1 MNTACDLHKT
11 ERPKTER
18 EDTLEKYY
26 RVVGNGK
33 LQMKEDTPTKSKEF
47 QTNLRK
53 LIDAKLAT
61 HPPR

>member
-11 ERPKTER
+11 ERLKT

-33 LQMKEDTPTKSKEF
+33 LQMKEDTPVKSKEF
-47 QTNLRK
+47 QKNLRK
-53 LIDAKLAT
+53 LIDAKLT
-61 HPPR
+61 NHNSQ